1 MALFWRIYFHAVP
14 FVVLMLGLYK
24 SFQQGALS
32 PTLVIALSIAIL
44 FRQQWQI
51 EEMLEAAQKD
61 KP

>member
-32 PTLVIALSIAIL
+32 PTLVIALSVAIL
-44 FRQQWQI
+44 FRQGLQI
-51 EEMLEAAQKD
+51 EEMLEAAH
-61 KP
+61 